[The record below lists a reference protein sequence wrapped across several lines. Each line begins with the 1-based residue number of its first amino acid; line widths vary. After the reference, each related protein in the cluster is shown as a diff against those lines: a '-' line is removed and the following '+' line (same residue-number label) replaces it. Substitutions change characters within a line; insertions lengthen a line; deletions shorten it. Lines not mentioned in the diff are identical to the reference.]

1 MKAARRILPIFGLIV
16 IVSSLHAGPGPY
28 GPSKPHPR
36 NGDSLTIEEIVAG
49 LSEPTTDTIDS
60 IFSLF
65 SNTYTW
71 NLPSDVTVKLWEGY
85 GHRPGS
91 YPLALQVF
99 HNGKCVAAEKLDFP
113 ADSKM
118 TSLVAF
124 SHHNAFVL
132 NLTCKHRHND
142 YESKCAFSVARLGL
156 RIVNG
161 GPVISDD
168 VISRKRQ
175 AGQIHEAE
183 PVGADQPTTAP
194 KSKSGGNT
202 NPKPPSDVRP
212 Q

>member
-1 MKAARRILPIFGLIV
+1 MLPVFGLIV
-16 IVSSLHAGPGPY
+16 MVSPLYAGSGPFS
-28 GPSKPHPR
+28 PSKPHLR
-36 NGDSLTIEEIVAG
+36 KGDSLTIEEIVAG
-49 LSEPTTDTIDS
+49 SSSPTTETIDS

-71 NLPSDVTVKLWEGY
+71 NLPSDVTVKLWEGV
-85 GHRPGS
+85 GKWPGS

-99 HNGKCVAAEKLDFP
+99 QNGKCVAAERLDFP

-118 TSLVAF
+118 TGLVAF

-156 RIVNG
+156 RIVSG

-168 VISRKRQ
+168 VILRKRQ
-175 AGQIHEAE
+175 AGEIYEAE

-202 NPKPPSDVRP
+202 NPKPPSEVRP